1 MSPRD
6 HHIQYVPE
14 PPTVKVRFVGWT
26 ALAALLLVLVAIFGG
41 YGVYRAA
48 VSPNPPPAP
57 QAFPEPRVNT
67 TEKEELRRI
76 QDAQNA
82 KLKAWGWADDQHT
95 LVQIP
100 IERAMQLLA
109 AKGANALD
117 PLLPAQAA
125 LSPPTAAAE
134 QATIQHQRASSA
146 APSTSGEPSAEGKP

>member
-1 MSPRD
+1 MSPKE

-14 PPTVKVRFVGWT
+14 PPSVRLTFVGWT
-26 ALAALLLVLVAIFGG
+26 ACAALLLVFLAIFGG

-48 VSPNPPPAP
+48 VSPRPLPGP
-57 QAFPEPRVNT
+57 QAFPQPRVDT
-67 TEKEELRRI
+67 SDRAELHRI
-76 QDAQNA
+76 RDAQNA
-82 KLKAWGWADDQHT
+82 TLNAWRWADDQHS

-134 QATIQHQRASSA
+134 QATIQHQGASASPPSASSD
-146 APSTSGEPSAEGKP
+146 PSAEGKP